1 MWVDRSFTIDGIG
14 KVITGTASKNL
25 GINDLYL
32 NHHKEALEIKN
43 IESKNKNIDNI
54 NTSTRLAISL
64 KKSSEIISKGDL
76 VSNNRINKSEFFI
89 LNPYLNSNK
98 FSLKETI
105 RV

>member
-1 MWVDRSFTIDGIG
+1 MQKKLKKMLEIFSKHKSKNSTSSMWVDRSFTIDGIG

-64 KKSSEIISKGDL
+64 KKSSEK
-76 VSNNRINKSEFFI
+76 NFKR
-89 LNPYLNSNK
+89 
-98 FSLKETI
+98 
-105 RV
+105 